1 MLCLS
6 PERGGRTELNDKGY
20 VCGPPE
26 LVAEIAASSASID
39 LRDKLAVY
47 RRNRVLE
54 YLVWRTAERRF
65 DWFLLEDEEYHSQT
79 PDADGLLQS
88 RVFPGLR
95 LPVEALLTFD
105 AASLLAAVK

>member
-1 MLCLS
+1 MRRQPAEERPTINS
-6 PERGGRTELNDKGY
+6 PADAAA
-20 VCGPPE
+20 
-26 LVAEIAASSASID
+26 LVQSEMALLEKEH
-39 LRDKLAVY
+39 LRVLLLD

-65 DWFLLEDEEYHSQT
+65 DWFLLEDEEYRSQT

-95 LPVEALLTFD
+95 LPVEAVLSLD
-105 AASLLAAVK
+105 AARVLAALT